1 MCTSA
6 LPVFTSHYVT
16 INSYS
21 FPVPSALVSVFTS
34 HYVTI
39 NSDCVKALSFSS
51 SHLHPTM

>member
-39 NSDCVKALSFSS
+39 NSKSGFV
-51 SHLHPTM
+51 PRGNTQ